1 MSCSEESSSMEQES
15 SHGSPNMERTN
26 WVHRRINV
34 STKVRVTKYLKKA
47 SKNIF
52 TLAEL
57 LGHYI
62 INGLFTWKRTLFCK
76 TFINRQ

>member
-1 MSCSEESSSMEQES
+1 MEQES

-47 SKNIF
+47 TKNIF
-52 TLAEL
+52 TLSEL
-57 LGHYI
+57 LGHYYKWSLHLETDPFLQNI
-62 INGLFTWKRTLFCK
+62 HQQAVDRKNP
-76 TFINRQ
+76 